1 MAYFPMFVD
10 MTEREC
16 LIVGGGNV
24 AYRKVIVMLDF
35 GAKVTVVAENICDEL
50 RKLTIDDIASEDK
63 TGSYTANIENNQT
76 DSDAANKENNQPD
89 SDAADR
95 ITIIKRRFDRK
106 DCNGMEMVIAAT
118 DDNALNHEIAEY
130 CKAKGIM
137 VNAVDQKADCSFIF
151 PSYIKEKNLVA
162 AFSSGGNSPVLTQY
176 LKGKEQEI
184 LTPFL
189 GELNEYMGQIREKVI
204 AQYDTQAER
213 KRVFKEILCA
223 AIDNGR
229 IPEI

>member
-24 AYRKVIVMLDF
+24 AYRKVSVMLDF
-35 GAKVTVVAENICDEL
+35 GAKVTVVAEDICDEL

-63 TGSYTANIENNQT
+63 KGSYTAN
-76 DSDAANKENNQPD
+76 KEN
-89 SDAADR
+89 R
-95 ITIIKRRFDRK
+95 ITFIKRRFERK
-106 DCNGMEMVIAAT
+106 DCDGMEMVIAAT

-130 CKAKGIM
+130 CKAKDIM

-204 AQYDTQAER
+204 AQYDTQAGR

>member
-24 AYRKVIVMLDF
+24 AYRKVMVMLDF
-35 GAKVTVVAENICDEL
+35 GAKVTVVAEDICDEL
-50 RKLTIDDIASEDK
+50 RKLTIDD
-63 TGSYTANIENNQT
+63 
-76 DSDAANKENNQPD
+76 
-89 SDAADR
+89 AADR
-95 ITIIKRRFDRK
+95 IMFIKRRFERK
-106 DCNGMEMVIAAT
+106 DCDGMEMVIAAT

-189 GELNEYMGQIREKVI
+189 GELNEYMGHIREKVI
-204 AQYDTQAER
+204 AEYDTEAER

>member
-35 GAKVTVVAENICDEL
+35 GAKVTVVAEDICDEL

-63 TGSYTANIENNQT
+63 MGSYTANIENNQT

-130 CKAKGIM
+130 CKANGIM

-176 LKGKEQEI
+176 LKGKEKEI

-204 AQYDTQAER
+204 AQYDTEAER

>member
-10 MTEREC
+10 MTKREC

-35 GAKVTVVAENICDEL
+35 GAKVTVVAEDICDEL

-63 TGSYTANIENNQT
+63 TGSYTAN
-76 DSDAANKENNQPD
+76 KEN
-89 SDAADR
+89 R
-95 ITIIKRRFDRK
+95 ITFIKRRFERK
-106 DCNGMEMVIAAT
+106 DCDGMEMVIAAT

-130 CKAKGIM
+130 CKAKDIM

-204 AQYDTQAER
+204 AQYDTEAER

>member
-24 AYRKVIVMLDF
+24 AYRKVMVMLDF
-35 GAKVTVVAENICDEL
+35 GAKVTVVAEDICDEL
-50 RKLTIDDIASEDK
+50 RKLTIDDTASEGK
-63 TGSYTANIENNQT
+63 TDSYTAN
-76 DSDAANKENNQPD
+76 KEN
-89 SDAADR
+89 R
-95 ITIIKRRFDRK
+95 ITFIKRRFKRK
-106 DCNGMEMVIAAT
+106 DCDGMEMVIAAT

-130 CKAKGIM
+130 CKAKDIM

-162 AFSSGGNSPVLTQY
+162 AFSSSGNSPVLTQY

-204 AQYDTQAER
+204 AEYDTEAER

>member
-35 GAKVTVVAENICDEL
+35 GAKVTVVAEDICDEL

-63 TGSYTANIENNQT
+63 TGSYTAN
-76 DSDAANKENNQPD
+76 KEN
-89 SDAADR
+89 R
-95 ITIIKRRFDRK
+95 ITFIKRRFERK
-106 DCNGMEMVIAAT
+106 DCDGMEMVIAAT

-130 CKAKGIM
+130 CKANGIM

-162 AFSSGGNSPVLTQY
+162 AFSSGGNSPVLTQH

-204 AQYDTQAER
+204 AQYDTEAER

>member
-24 AYRKVIVMLDF
+24 AYRKVMVMLDF
-35 GAKVTVVAENICDEL
+35 GAKVTVVAEDICDEL
-50 RKLTIDDIASEDK
+50 RKLTIDD
-63 TGSYTANIENNQT
+63 
-76 DSDAANKENNQPD
+76 
-89 SDAADR
+89 AADR
-95 ITIIKRRFDRK
+95 IMFIKRRFERK
-106 DCNGMEMVIAAT
+106 DCDGMEMVIAAT

-162 AFSSGGNSPVLTQY
+162 AFSSSGNSPVLTQY

-204 AQYDTQAER
+204 AEYDTEAER

>member
-35 GAKVTVVAENICDEL
+35 GAKVTVVAEDICDEL
-50 RKLTIDDIASEDK
+50 RNLTIDDIASEDK
-63 TGSYTANIENNQT
+63 TGSYTAN
-76 DSDAANKENNQPD
+76 KEN
-89 SDAADR
+89 R
-95 ITIIKRRFDRK
+95 ITFIKRRFERK
-106 DCNGMEMVIAAT
+106 DCDGMEMVIAAT
-118 DDNALNHEIAEY
+118 DDSALNHEIAEY
-130 CKAKGIM
+130 CKAKDIM

-189 GELNEYMGQIREKVI
+189 GELNEYMGLIREKVI
-204 AQYDTQAER
+204 AQYDTEAER